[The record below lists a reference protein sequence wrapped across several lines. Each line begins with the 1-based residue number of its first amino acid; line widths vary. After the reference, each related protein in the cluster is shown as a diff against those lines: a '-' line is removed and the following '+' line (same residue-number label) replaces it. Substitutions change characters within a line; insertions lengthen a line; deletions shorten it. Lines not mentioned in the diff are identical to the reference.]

1 MHLTKADS
9 PWVVRPSFR
18 VKAYDSA
25 GQVSAARE
33 DRLANAGD
41 TVRDDDAGQAA
52 TSTESMDRMS
62 SIIQNDSLFQKQYDF
77 VREFCAYRSFRLCLS
92 VVVEMKGI
100 KYENY

>member
-9 PWVVRPSFR
+9 PRVVRPSFR

-41 TVRDDDAGQAA
+41 TARNDDAGQAA
-52 TSTESMDRMS
+52 TSTESIVTNVGDTVFYVYTCY
-62 SIIQNDSLFQKQYDF
+62 LFTP
-77 VREFCAYRSFRLCLS
+77 RRSR
-92 VVVEMKGI
+92 
-100 KYENY
+100 